1 MTGARVAHPLLL
13 GLANIRMRTRTKLS
27 SRAFLLTALLPIPQ
41 YLHPNQR
48 MRGVLEDRLIHECLV
63 IVLKPLMIA
72 AEIGIM
78 MSDPV
83 GNVRHC
89 YTPLAAYIVDTPE
102 ACMLACVRGKTSP
115 FTMASY
121 LEFGDSFRH
130 PERTRS
136 VTLEQLANIK
146 ADPNNLEA
154 FFEACAE
161 YRLNGVHAPFW
172 MYWPYADPSVFLTP
186 ESLHHWHKEF
196 WDHDL
201 HWCLVAVGALELDFR
216 FSILQPITGYRHFSC
231 GISKLKQ
238 VTGRVHRDVQ
248 RYIIGLIAG
257 TAPRRFV
264 TAIRALMDVRYMAQ
278 SPSPD
283 DNLLTSIDRSLLVF
297 HQNKDVIM
305 TLGARMGTK
314 KPIDNWFIPKLELM
328 QSITASTRKVG
339 ALIQWSADATE
350 HAHISEIKDPAR
362 HTNNNDYDLQI
373 CRHLDRLE
381 KLRRFEIATTL
392 KSHVVDP
399 GTETEDE
406 GGEEEGTACDEE
418 EPTDPRTALLEEL
431 NCTRVTTNY
440 FNRAKDITALSHQAC
455 PGPPRTFTTGNVAIH
470 LNFNPTRTGMK
481 LDDVSD
487 NFNLPDLHHAL
498 SAFLQRDTR
507 NGNMT
512 HGVGVPRRSLIDRP
526 PILPFDRV
534 QVWHTV
540 RLQQV
545 SYHDSSV
552 ALPAQ
557 TLHASPSSPEWLK
570 GRRDAVLVNI
580 DGQYEWPQ
588 SGLKGEHF
596 SIHQFGLYILTPSG
610 HTVCELQL
618 IMRPMPRRGSRIGWR
633 DQYLCYVH
641 NMKIGAVD
649 PVTGMHVVKRAKHA
663 NGSPVGD
670 IVPLRQVR
678 SFINLIPQFGA
689 AADARLT
696 KATSS
701 HYSSSFFLN
710 KYFDKQI
717 YDTLYYASQG

>member
-1 MTGARVAHPLLL
+1 DEYADCRKDNLFYPFASRNEWEVADFLLWSSLSMAAINEFLALSMIHELKLSFNNAKELQSRAEMLPKGPSWKCQVITSSHSMKHPIRLFWRDPVECLESLFSNPLFHDKLDFVPHRVYTTAAQVLRVYSEWLTGDFAWDIQNQLPRGATILGTVLSSDKTNITTMTGARVAHPLLL
-13 GLANIRMRTRTKLS
+13 GLANIRMCTHTKLS

-48 MRGVLEDRLIHECLV
+48 MRGMLEDRLIHECLV

-130 PERTRS
+130 PECTRS

-172 MYWPYADPSVFLTP
+172 MYWLYADPSVFLTP

-201 HWCLVAVGALELDFR
+201 HWCLVAVGVLELDFR

-257 TAPRRFV
+257 TAPRHFV

-278 SPSPD
+278 SPSPN
-283 DNLLTSIDRSLLVF
+283 DNLLTSIDQLLLVF

-314 KPIDNWFIPKLELM
+314 KPINNWFIPKLELM

-350 HAHISEIKDPAR
+350 HAHISEIKDPTR
-362 HTNNNDYDLQI
+362 HTNNNDYDPQI

-381 KLRRFEIATTL
+381 KLRCFEIATTL
-392 KSHVVDP
+392 KSHVVD
-399 GTETEDE
+399 
-406 GGEEEGTACDEE
+406 
-418 EPTDPRTALLEEL
+418 
-431 NCTRVTTNY
+431 
-440 FNRAKDITALSHQAC
+440 
-455 PGPPRTFTTGNVAIH
+455 
-470 LNFNPTRTGMK
+470 
-481 LDDVSD
+481 
-487 NFNLPDLHHAL
+487 
-498 SAFLQRDTR
+498 
-507 NGNMT
+507 
-512 HGVGVPRRSLIDRP
+512 
-526 PILPFDRV
+526 
-534 QVWHTV
+534 
-540 RLQQV
+540 
-545 SYHDSSV
+545 
-552 ALPAQ
+552 
-557 TLHASPSSPEWLK
+557 
-570 GRRDAVLVNI
+570 
-580 DGQYEWPQ
+580 
-588 SGLKGEHF
+588 
-596 SIHQFGLYILTPSG
+596 
-610 HTVCELQL
+610 
-618 IMRPMPRRGSRIGWR
+618 
-633 DQYLCYVH
+633 
-641 NMKIGAVD
+641 
-649 PVTGMHVVKRAKHA
+649 
-663 NGSPVGD
+663 
-670 IVPLRQVR
+670 
-678 SFINLIPQFGA
+678 
-689 AADARLT
+689 
-696 KATSS
+696 
-701 HYSSSFFLN
+701 
-710 KYFDKQI
+710 
-717 YDTLYYASQG
+717 